1 VHVNVEAIVAPRL
14 GHETADPASL
24 SRGLE
29 SLLAPVRPEPQK
41 LGACRAEIEKDLGG
55 RLDRVDALLTQDKAE
70 AARTLLYETDE
81 RFGGLAAPRSV
92 ELDAKR
98 EKTP

>member
-1 VHVNVEAIVAPRL
+1 
-14 GHETADPASL
+14 
-24 SRGLE
+24 
-29 SLLAPVRPEPQK
+29 
-41 LGACRAEIEKDLGG
+41 
-55 RLDRVDALLTQDKAE
+55 LTQDKAE